1 MRASFVTQTRC
12 ALEKIRRRLLQVGFG
27 CAQSVQPERI
37 DGGTHYFSTHGC
49 KLGFEVGSL
58 SFPDFFLVGALA
70 WKKLAAMSNA
80 RGETRLMR
88 MSRQVF
94 IWINTLRD
102 AFVAENSA
110 LALSAR
116 DLHPSPDNP
125 KPRVC
130 TEDDRTT
137 VSYRS
142 VFRFHIPRRVDLCS
156 VVDKARGPPPLTG
169 EHAQFFDRVDLTRLP
184 S

>member
-1 MRASFVTQTRC
+1 
-12 ALEKIRRRLLQVGFG
+12 
-27 CAQSVQPERI
+27 
-37 DGGTHYFSTHGC
+37 
-49 KLGFEVGSL
+49 
-58 SFPDFFLVGALA
+58 
-70 WKKLAAMSNA
+70 
-80 RGETRLMR
+80 MR

-110 LALSAR
+110 LALSTR
-116 DLHPSPDNP
+116 DLHPLLDNL

-130 TEDDRTT
+130 TKDDRTT

-142 VFRFHIPRRVDLCS
+142 VFWFHISRRVNLFS
-156 VVDKARGPPPLTG
+156 EIDKARGPPPLTG